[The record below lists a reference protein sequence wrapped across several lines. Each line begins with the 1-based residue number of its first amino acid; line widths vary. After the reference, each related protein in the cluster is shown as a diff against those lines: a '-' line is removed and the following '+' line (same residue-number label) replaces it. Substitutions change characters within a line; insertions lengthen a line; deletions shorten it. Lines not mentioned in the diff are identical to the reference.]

1 MLRVSTKE
9 FWRGVRGLNP
19 HALRDATDYK
29 SVGLPVSLTPRQ
41 NGVTG
46 RFSPTSPCQQQ
57 GVLGVMNYGHTRTM
71 RGSRPTRF
79 ELATF
84 SLARSRSVQTELRAR
99 SAHGNLSLA
108 SRRTNTALT
117 VGGFLLKWGCT
128 NQPLSGQSH
137 QVFAA
142 TGVSTTGELRS
153 NKFIWIGSA
162 RQGR

>member
-1 MLRVSTKE
+1 
-9 FWRGVRGLNP
+9 
-19 HALRDATDYK
+19 
-29 SVGLPVSLTPRQ
+29 
-41 NGVTG
+41 
-46 RFSPTSPCQQQ
+46 
-57 GVLGVMNYGHTRTM
+57 
-71 RGSRPTRF
+71 
-79 ELATF
+79 
-84 SLARSRSVQTELRAR
+84 
-99 SAHGNLSLA
+99 
-108 SRRTNTALT
+108 LT